1 MQRLLRFFAM
11 GLCAAVIS
19 TSSAA
24 EGGTDANNKVWRVGC
39 DAAFAPF
46 TFTDSK
52 GELIGFDVD
61 LIRAM
66 GKSRG
71 VEVSIKSYPFDSII
85 PTLITDNIDLIISG
99 FTITPE
105 RAERVDFS
113 DPYYRCG
120 LTFLTLTENADKY
133 KTLEDLKD
141 AEICVQL
148 GTSGAV
154 FLEKAMPNAKI
165 KRFNSPPETYLEL
178 IGKGCVA
185 VLNDRPVN
193 DYFMVTSGRKDIV
206 SRNITTD
213 DSEYYG
219 IAMRKGDKQMV
230 DLVNKAL
237 KDVQENGEFE
247 RISKKWFGYDVSAEL
262 KEGK

>member
-1 MQRLLRFFAM
+1 M
-11 GLCAAVIS
+11 
-19 TSSAA
+19 
-24 EGGTDANNKVWRVGC
+24 
-39 DAAFAPF
+39 
-46 TFTDSK
+46 
-52 GELIGFDVD
+52 
-61 LIRAM
+61 
-66 GKSRG
+66 
-71 VEVSIKSYPFDSII
+71 
-85 PTLITDNIDLIISG
+85 
-99 FTITPE
+99 
-105 RAERVDFS
+105 
-113 DPYYRCG
+113 
-120 LTFLTLTENADKY
+120 TFLTLTENADKY

-141 AEICVQL
+141 AEICVPL

-178 IGKGCVA
+178 IGKRRAA
-185 VLNDRPVN
+185 VLNDRPVH
-193 DYFMVTSGRKDIV
+193 DYFMVTSGRNDIAPP
-206 SRNITTD
+206 SLPTPARA
-213 DSEYYG
+213 YHR